1 MKKGMLY
8 KSKNEPLNKQ
18 CEFETIYRFLVVIF
32 FGKDC
37 GKYPILIH
45 PLNDLGVGAS
55 CEIIT

>member
-1 MKKGMLY
+1 MLY